1 MEKKRISILLLV
13 GLLLM
18 AVLGNVVST
27 QAAAKV
33 KLNRKKATIT
43 VGKSVTLKVKNAKK
57 KVKWSTS
64 NKKVATVNKKGKVT
78 GKKAGKAT
86 ITAKVGRQKYKCKV
100 TVKKKQNEGT
110 TEKAT
115 EKSTSEETI
124 EKPTEATTEKLTEAT
139 TEKTTEK
146 PTEATTEKL
155 TEESTEEQT
164 TENPNGA
171 PSAGTVNYD
180 AGDYSISKVHS
191 GEGTFYDRE
200 SGGAANL
207 DFMEASYYTAAMN
220 NEDYMNGLA
229 GAYIEITDKDGDKI
243 NVVITDRLPE
253 GKKGD
258 IDLTRKAFNVI
269 EPEVTGRMNITWK
282 IIPFPTAEPI
292 SYVFKP
298 TSTQYWAEVQVR
310 NGRYPIKKL
319 EYKNAAGQYVELER
333 QEYNYFTAPSGMGAG
348 PYTFRVTDFY
358 GHVLEDTGIAIN
370 QTETPV
376 SGKANFPY

>member
-1 MEKKRISILLLV
+1 MKQKRISILLLA
-13 GLLLM
+13 GILFM
-18 AVLGNVVST
+18 AVLGNAVST

-33 KLNRKKATIT
+33 KLNRKKVTIT
-43 VGKSVTLKVKNAKK
+43 VGKSVTLKVKNTKK

-86 ITAKVGRQKYKCKV
+86 ITAKVGKQKYKCKV
-100 TVKKKQNEGT
+100 TVKKKQNEG
-110 TEKAT
+110 AT
-115 EKSTSEETI
+115 EKSTEMTSEETT
-124 EKPTEATTEKLTEAT
+124 EKPTEMTSEEA
-139 TEKTTEK
+139 TEK
-146 PTEATTEKL
+146 PTEATTEETTEKS
-155 TEESTEEQT
+155 TEESTEQQT
-164 TENPNGA
+164 TENPNDA
-171 PSAGTVNYD
+171 PSAETVNYD
-180 AGDYSISKVHS
+180 AGEYSISNVHT
-191 GEGTFYDRE
+191 GKGTFYDRE

-207 DFMEASYYTAAMN
+207 DFMEDSYYTAAMN

-258 IDLTRKAFNVI
+258 IDLTRKAFLAI
-269 EPEVTGRMNITWK
+269 EPEVTGKMDITWK
-282 IIPFPTAEPI
+282 IIPLPTTEPI
-292 SYVFKP
+292 SYVFKS
-298 TSTQYWAEVQVR
+298 TSTQSWAEVQVR

-319 EYKNAAGQYVELER
+319 EYKNAAGQYVELQR
-333 QEYNYFTAPSGMGAG
+333 QEYNYFTAPSGMGEG

>member
-1 MEKKRISILLLV
+1 MKQKRISILLLV
-13 GLLLM
+13 GVLFM
-18 AVLGNVVST
+18 AVLGNAVST

-33 KLNRKKATIT
+33 KLNRKKVTIT
-43 VGKSVTLKVKNAKK
+43 VGKSVTLKVKNTKK
-57 KVKWSTS
+57 KAKWSTS

-86 ITAKVGRQKYKCKV
+86 ITAKVGKQKYKCKV
-100 TVKKKQNEGT
+100 TVKKQQNEGT

-115 EKSTSEETI
+115 EKPSEMTSEETT
-124 EKPTEATTEKLTEAT
+124 EKPTEMTSEEA
-139 TEKTTEK
+139 TEK
-146 PTEATTEKL
+146 PTEATTEETTEKS
-155 TEESTEEQT
+155 TEESTEQQT
-164 TENPNGA
+164 TENPNDA
-171 PSAGTVNYD
+171 PSAETVNYD
-180 AGDYSISKVHS
+180 AGEYSISNVHT
-191 GEGTFYDRE
+191 GKGTFYDRE

-207 DFMEASYYTAAMN
+207 DFMEGSYYTAAMN

-258 IDLTRKAFNVI
+258 IDLTRKAFLAI
-269 EPEVTGRMNITWK
+269 EPEVTGKMDITWK
-282 IIPFPTAEPI
+282 IIPLPTTEPI
-292 SYVFKP
+292 SYVFKS
-298 TSTQYWAEVQVR
+298 TSTQFWAEVQVR

-319 EYKNAAGQYVELER
+319 EYKNAAGQYVELQR
-333 QEYNYFTAPSGMGAG
+333 QEYNYFTAPSGMGEG